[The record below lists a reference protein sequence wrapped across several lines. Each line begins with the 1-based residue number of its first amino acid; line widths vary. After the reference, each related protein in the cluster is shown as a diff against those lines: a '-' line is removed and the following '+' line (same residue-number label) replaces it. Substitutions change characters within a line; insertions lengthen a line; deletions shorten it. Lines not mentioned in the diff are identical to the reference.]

1 VSPIPDRNAL
11 QPERTA
17 LAWQRTAITSLV
29 LLVPLV
35 LVDLSLDRP
44 VLAGLG
50 AVAMGASVVLVASV
64 RRRFAQLG
72 DDNRGYSP
80 YPPMLRVALV
90 TVFGALGGATLGLA
104 LWLR

>member
-35 LVDLSLDRP
+35 LVALRRDLP

-50 AVAMGASVVLVASV
+50 AIAMAMSVALVVSV
-64 RRRFAQLG
+64 RLRLGQLG

-90 TVFGALGGATLGLA
+90 TVLGALGGASLGVA
-104 LWLR
+104 VWLR

>member
-1 VSPIPDRNAL
+1 MSPIPERHAL

-35 LVDLSLDRP
+35 LVALRIDLP
-44 VLAGLG
+44 VLAALG
-50 AVAMGASVVLVASV
+50 AVAMVISVALVTSV
-64 RRRFAQLG
+64 RRRFVQLG
-72 DDNRGYSP
+72 DDDGGYSP

-90 TVFGALGGATLGLA
+90 TVLGAVGGATLGLI
-104 LWLR
+104 LWLH

>member
-1 VSPIPDRNAL
+1 MSPVPGRDAL

-35 LVDLSLDRP
+35 LVALRTDLP
-44 VLAGLG
+44 VLAALG
-50 AVAMGASVVLVASV
+50 AVAMLLSVALVASV
-64 RRRFAQLG
+64 RRRFVQLR
-72 DDNRGYSP
+72 DDDRGYSP
-80 YPPMLRVALV
+80 YPSMLQVALV
-90 TVFGALGGATLGLA
+90 TALGATGGAILGFA